1 MWSRVPPTY
10 LPPSYVRPHVSDLDV
25 AGMSLLLLLQL
36 LLLSATGLA
45 GSWGNVGGQG
55 AIAVFEDTIVTSTEG
70 GEARGSTSWYKR
82 HQHKREVSH
91 DELP

>member
-1 MWSRVPPTY
+1 MWSRVPPTH

-36 LLLSATGLA
+36 LLLRATGLVD
-45 GSWGNVGGQG
+45 SWGNVDGQG
-55 AIAVFEDTIVTSTEG
+55 AIAVFKDTIVTSREG

-82 HQHKREVSH
+82 HRRRREVSH

>member
-36 LLLSATGLA
+36 LLLRATGLA
-45 GSWGNVGGQG
+45 DSWGNVDGQG
-55 AIAVFEDTIVTSTEG
+55 AIAVFEDTIATSV
-70 GEARGSTSWYKR
+70 GEARGSTPWYSR
-82 HQHKREVSH
+82 HRRKREVSH